1 MPMAAA
7 VTSQTGHLMTP
18 LSPGP
23 GCPTVLI
30 GGFPAWRALP
40 AGLGNAVESISTL
53 MNSFMLRPAMT
64 PADATPW
71 LVKISKS
78 LDQGAGKAAGL
89 GAPVAAAT
97 AKSQVATL
105 NTANGLL
112 TTAWGVASVV
122 PANKAAADKAYTEGI
137 KAAAAVA
144 ACAVVASMAGLS
156 DMHNCPVPVPIPPHG
171 PGYVTV
177 GSATVVIGG
186 LAAARQGD
194 LVFEACGG
202 PAPIAMG
209 CPTVMIGDSVSGPGG
224 GAGIAADAGVVE
236 NAAGAGAAAVPAGN
250 GFDALGKLPSS
261 IAPPVSASP
270 VAYPSVPEPDAKR
283 KVGIIEKHPLV
294 KGAHPKSSHGD
305 EAGTLKEI
313 VGTPPPKK

>member
-30 GGFPAWRALP
+30 GGFPAWRGLP

-71 LVKISKS
+71 LVKISES
-78 LDQGAGKAAGL
+78 LDQGASKASAL
-89 GAPVAAAT
+89 GSPVAAAT
-97 AKSQVATL
+97 AKSQIAT
-105 NTANGLL
+105 L
-112 TTAWGVASVV
+112 TTANLTLSATWLTASLV
-122 PANKAAADKAYTEGI
+122 PAGKAAADKAYTEGI

-144 ACAVVASMAGLS
+144 ACAVIASMAGLS

-171 PGYVTV
+171 PGFVTV

-202 PAPIAMG
+202 PAPVATG
-209 CPTVMIGDSVSGPGG
+209 CPTVMIGD
-224 GAGIAADAGVVE
+224 
-236 NAAGAGAAAVPAGN
+236 
-250 GFDALGKLPSS
+250 
-261 IAPPVSASP
+261 
-270 VAYPSVPEPDAKR
+270 
-283 KVGIIEKHPLV
+283 
-294 KGAHPKSSHGD
+294 
-305 EAGTLKEI
+305 
-313 VGTPPPKK
+313 